1 MLLRGCEQ
9 FAVERKATRLLA
21 GVNTGRSQA
30 YRLMLSQRFRAEL
43 LGLVMER
50 GNEAGYNHE
59 GVYLIDD
66 WR

>member
-1 MLLRGCEQ
+1 
-9 FAVERKATRLLA
+9 
-21 GVNTGRSQA
+21 
-30 YRLMLSQRFRAEL
+30 LMLSQRFRAEL